1 MFACIPNA
9 ATIVKTYCAVHYV
22 HSYRQI
28 VVLHDIPADCAV
40 LLRRQW
46 GTMCKHWHD
55 LCISSLWPERSA
67 WLHVKMDAADISHCF
82 SNPVKTLSH
91 LSSRHSK
98 VTPTAQLGLASI
110 GDSVEMMNNRACILD
125 ASSRRMKP
133 RRVLKHSSKESMPIH
148 HCSPS
153 LRTCDFFRHAIKK
166 KTNETAITKM
176 YFCARRAHTQ

>member
-1 MFACIPNA
+1 
-9 ATIVKTYCAVHYV
+9 
-22 HSYRQI
+22 
-28 VVLHDIPADCAV
+28 
-40 LLRRQW
+40 
-46 GTMCKHWHD
+46 
-55 LCISSLWPERSA
+55 
-67 WLHVKMDAADISHCF
+67 MDAADISHCF

-166 KTNETAITKM
+166 KNKRDCNNENVFLCEACTHTIDTRNNRASEGDFRSAVVCCLWVGSENT
-176 YFCARRAHTQ
+176 FFRSSVANRRPARLS